1 MVQIENVDGSAINL
15 TYAAGRWA
23 RDPALTLPATLAA
36 GATQMYVIR
45 KNIAGDRMIVTN
57 TFVVTNV

>member
-1 MVQIENVDGSAINL
+1 
-15 TYAAGRWA
+15 
-23 RDPALTLPATLAA
+23 
-36 GATQMYVIR
+36 MYVIR